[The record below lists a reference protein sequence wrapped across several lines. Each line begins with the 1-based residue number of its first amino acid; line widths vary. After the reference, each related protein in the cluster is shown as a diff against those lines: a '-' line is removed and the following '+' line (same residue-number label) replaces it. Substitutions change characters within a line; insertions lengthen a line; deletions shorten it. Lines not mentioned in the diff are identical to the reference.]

1 MLSVQTKVYIVVG
14 GASAVSF
21 AAGAAASYF
30 FLDKKM
36 QVKYERIAS
45 DEIADA
51 KIFYS
56 TLHKAEEFSDPT
68 EIMRSKY
75 VEIVGNEYGDF
86 HVEEP
91 EDLVAESEQFITH
104 VNEEVERVVN
114 IFAEHSQD
122 DENFIMEEEL
132 QRRTNGKPYVVS
144 YDEFYVNEDDLEQVT
159 LTFYEADDIL
169 IDERDTVIPDSDA
182 LVGDQNLSRFG
193 HGSKDKNVVY
203 IRNDSLSLLFEVVL
217 NKGNYAKEVLGFIE
231 HSDHRGLRK
240 FRSDD
245 E

>member
-1 MLSVQTKVYIVVG
+1 MLSVHTKVSIVVG
-14 GASAVSF
+14 GASVLSF
-21 AAGAAASYF
+21 TAGAAASYF
-30 FLDKKM
+30 FLKNTLEA
-36 QVKYERIAS
+36 KYEQIAS
-45 DEIADA
+45 EEIAQA

-56 TLHKAEEFSDPT
+56 TLHKTDEYSDPT
-68 EIMRSKY
+68 EIMRSKNL
-75 VEIVGNEYGDF
+75 EILKDEVYGDF
-86 HVEEP
+86 HVQEP
-91 EDLVAESEQFITH
+91 EDLVDEFVLEPGTL
-104 VNEEVERVVN
+104 EVARDSN
-114 IFAEHSQD
+114 IFTDHGSD
-122 DENFIMEEEL
+122 DENFILSEEIDK
-132 QRRTNGKPYVVS
+132 RVNGKPYVVS
-144 YDEFYVNEDDLEQVT
+144 HDEFYVNEDDFEQVT

-182 LVGDQNLSRFG
+182 LVGDDNLSRFG

-203 IRNDSLSLLFEVVL
+203 IRNDDLSLLFEVVL